1 MKAEVGSVRLT
12 SPASVR
18 WVVESKCVLVVDERR
33 GVAHTLRGPE
43 MAVWNWLALNY
54 SYSQVADWLA
64 RSLAVT
70 PAEAAVRLGA
80 IVQGW
85 RAAGLLEPQVVADG

>member
-1 MKAEVGSVRLT
+1 MKAEVVPVRLI

-18 WVVESKCVLVVDERR
+18 WVVESDCVLVVDERR

-54 SYSQVADWLA
+54 TYSQVADWLA
-64 RSLAVT
+64 RSLAVA
-70 PAEAAVRLGA
+70 PAEAEVRLGA

-85 RAAGLLEPQVVADG
+85 RAAGLLEPHESTDG